1 MRMAAND
8 VAVDVAS
15 GQCGAWTAWTV
26 GGVTDN
32 R

>member
-15 GQCGAWTAWTV
+15 GQCGAWTV